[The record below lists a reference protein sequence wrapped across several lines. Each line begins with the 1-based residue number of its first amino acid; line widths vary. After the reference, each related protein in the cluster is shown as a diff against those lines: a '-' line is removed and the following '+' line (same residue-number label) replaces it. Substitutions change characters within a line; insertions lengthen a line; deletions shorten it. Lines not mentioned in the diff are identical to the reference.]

1 VKYLIAA
8 VAVGAL
14 SALSAASCARSSGE
28 DAGAFQWTNELPAGA
43 VVHLRDGAGDIVVKR
58 SAGQSVQVSGSRRWR
73 RGRASDIK
81 FVVNQVGN
89 DYYVCAMW
97 QGSGKCASDGYRG
110 RHFNGFLTMFSLFH
124 RSSDASADFT
134 AEIPANVVVD
144 AKTSNGSVH
153 VDGISAGVTAHTT
166 NGTIQ
171 ASNVSGPLAL
181 STTNGDVRL
190 STDALSDADAVSL
203 TTTNGT
209 IRAELPPKLE
219 GAFDLSVV
227 NGMVRTDLPLASFGK
242 GRPGRHFQG
251 QIGTSTRVVKMRAVN
266 GNVSVVTRAVPAT
279 H

>member
-1 VKYLIAA
+1 MKHRIAFFT
-8 VAVGAL
+8 VAAL
-14 SALSAASCARSSGE
+14 TALAATGCSRPGQDE
-28 DAGAFQWTNELPAGA
+28 RAFQWTSDLPAGA
-43 VVHLRDGAGDIVVKR
+43 VVHLRDGAGGITVKR
-58 SAGQSVQVSGSRRWR
+58 SENQSVQVSGSRRWH
-73 RGRASDIK
+73 RGHASDIK

-97 QGSGKCASDGYRG
+97 HGSGKCGSNGYRG
-110 RHFNGFLTMFSLFH
+110 RQTGGFLTMFSLFH
-124 RSSDASADFT
+124 RTSDASADFT

-144 AKTSNGSVH
+144 ARTANGSVQI
-153 VDGISAGVTAHTT
+153 DGMSAGVTAHTT
-166 NGTIQ
+166 NGTVQ

-190 STDALSDADAVSL
+190 STDALADADTVSL

-209 IRAELPPKLE
+209 IRAELPSKLE

-227 NGMVRTDLPLASFGK
+227 NGMVRTDLPLESSGK

-266 GNVSVVTRAVPAT
+266 GNVSVITRATPTT